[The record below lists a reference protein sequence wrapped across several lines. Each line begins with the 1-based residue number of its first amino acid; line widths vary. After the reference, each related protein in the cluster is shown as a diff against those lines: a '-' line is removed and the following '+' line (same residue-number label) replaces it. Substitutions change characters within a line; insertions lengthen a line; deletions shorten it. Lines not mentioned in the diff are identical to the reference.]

1 MCIFIYHLINEAIN
15 QGVEM
20 TNCERGTYAQIYN
33 EALDWEGQEED
44 GEEREDMDVYD
55 TL

>member
-1 MCIFIYHLINEAIN
+1 MANH
-15 QGVEM
+15 
-20 TNCERGTYAQIYN
+20 ERGNYAQIYN
-33 EALDWEGQEED
+33 AALDWEGQEED